1 MKKVILVD
9 KNSGNSEFVA
19 KHKAT
24 KNSDLK
30 ITLKTSKS
38 DVWSDYYKDTTVIK
52 LIDDGNGCT
61 IKLTGEKSMM
71 LDYSQVAELYLI
83 LNELVEETN
92 LTSNY
97 ERLIK
102 KNKK

>member
-9 KNSGNSEFVA
+9 KNSGNSEFVV
-19 KHKAT
+19 KHKEN
-24 KNSDLK
+24 KDGNLK

-38 DVWSDYYKDTTVIK
+38 DVWSDHHKDTTVIK
-52 LIDDGNGCT
+52 LIDDGNDCT
-61 IKLTGEKSMM
+61 IKLTGEKSIT
-71 LDYSQVAELYLI
+71 LDYSQVSELYLI

-92 LTSNY
+92 LMPNY

-102 KNKK
+102 K

>member
-19 KHKAT
+19 KHKVT

-38 DVWSDYYKDTTVIK
+38 DVWLDHYKDTTVIK

-92 LTSNY
+92 LTPNY